1 MQRRQLPGGP
11 GGLHLLV
18 CFLLLNSCPG
28 GCSDISGHDCKSQVG
43 AGQPWPVQGF
53 TASVFRQLQVIL
65 HQIVPQGLFW
75 KDDTTQDVMTQKM
88 KHISLLHPQDAC
100 MKDGKAVFPTKTT
113 AMRGKQEEKL
123 QLLFPKSPVS
133 KLNRDQCVTSK
144 VVPKALKQE
153 VTNPIKEYSGP
164 LPTAGHS
171 LVAD

>member
-113 AMRGKQEEKL
+113 A
-123 QLLFPKSPVS
+123 SPVS

>member
-1 MQRRQLPGGP
+1 MQRRLLPGGP

-28 GCSDISGHDCKSQVG
+28 GCSDISGHDCKGQVG
-43 AGQPWPVQGF
+43 AGQPWPLQGF

-100 MKDGKAVFPTKTT
+100 MKDGKAVIPTETT
-113 AMRGKQEEKL
+113 AMRA
-123 QLLFPKSPVS
+123 
-133 KLNRDQCVTSK
+133 QCPS
-144 VVPKALKQE
+144 
-153 VTNPIKEYSGP
+153 
-164 LPTAGHS
+164 
-171 LVAD
+171 

>member
-1 MQRRQLPGGP
+1 MQRRLLPGGP

-28 GCSDISGHDCKSQVG
+28 GYSDIRKPLHDPCQCSK
-43 AGQPWPVQGF
+43 W
-53 TASVFRQLQVIL
+53 QLTPSF
-65 HQIVPQGLFW
+65 HPAGLFW

-133 KLNRDQCVTSK
+133 KLNGDQCVTSK
-144 VVPKALKQE
+144 VAPKALKQE
-153 VTNPIKEYSGP
+153 VTNPIKEYSRP